1 MSDKKKE
8 NRKFDK
14 NFVFRCFICFIG
26 LWVMAFGVAFSIK
39 AGIGTTPI
47 SSLPY
52 VGSLVTP
59 LTVGK
64 CSIIMHAGFIL
75 IQILILRKDYDL
87 FQLIQI
93 PLSLTFGYLTDFAV
107 WALSW
112 VQPANYLQ
120 NWIFTIVGIVVV
132 GIGVNIQVKSKIT
145 TLPGEGIS
153 LAICQKT
160 SKIKFSTM
168 KIIFDTSLVVSACIL
183 SLLTMHKIIGVRE
196 GTVAAA
202 LCVGFVIKGMNKILS
217 KISGKQPEAGR
228 S

>member
-1 MSDKKKE
+1 MANTEQKPE
-8 NRKFDK
+8 RNVK
-14 NFVFRCFICFIG
+14 NFIFRCFICFIG
-26 LWVMAFGVAFSIK
+26 LFVMSFGVAFSIK

-59 LTVGK
+59 LTVGN
-64 CSIIMHAGFIL
+64 CSIIMHAAFIL
-75 IQILILRKDYDL
+75 IQILILRKDYKL

-93 PLSLTFGYLTDFAV
+93 PVSLAFGYLTDFAV
-107 WALSW
+107 WVLSW
-112 VQPANYLQ
+112 VQPKNYLE
-120 NWIFTIVGIVVV
+120 NWIFTIIGIVIV
-132 GIGVNIQVKSKIT
+132 GIGVNIQVKSNIT

-183 SLLTMHKIIGVRE
+183 SLITMHTINGVRE

-202 LCVGFVIKGMNKILS
+202 LCVGLVIKGMNKILA